1 MRETGISNEEA
12 MEFTVEEEKEEE
24 ERIQNLR
31 SKATELLLR
40 EEYKDSI
47 KTYSQIIFLCQ
58 ESISKTDPKSS
69 QSRLSNIKRT
79 LCLAFSNRA
88 EAWARQ
94 SEFSVA
100 LRDCEAALSIEKSHF
115 KTLLCKGKILL
126 SLNRYGAALDCFK
139 QANLDPHA
147 TENSDMVNGLL
158 KKCKKLKSLSR
169 GGTFDISDWVLGG
182 YRGKTPELAEYIGP
196 VEIKKSEISGRGL
209 FATRNVES
217 GTLMVVTR
225 AVAVDRAIMPQDSGE
240 NAHLVI
246 WKNFIDKVVE
256 TAKKCEHVSS
266 LISFLSTGECED
278 ERALEAPDMEVF
290 RSEAEVGIGN
300 VGGRV
305 DNERLRSIL
314 DVNSVLEDAISAKIL
329 GKNADYQGVG
339 LWILASFINHSC
351 DPNVR
356 RVHVGD
362 YMVVHAARDV
372 KAGEELTL
380 AYFDVLAPREKRREM
395 ADNWGFVCGCKRC
408 LFEDGVCFKNDMRE
422 MEMAMGKGV
431 VDVGSLVYRLEEGM
445 RRWMV
450 RGRGKGYLRAS
461 FWEAYGK
468 VLGSEKVMRKWGR
481 KIPAAEAVVESVVQA
496 AGSHERIVRV
506 LLEGLRR
513 GAGGVNGV
521 VEMEKVIKLG
531 RGLYGKMMKKQA
543 IGALLQIDG
552 KE

>member
-1 MRETGISNEEA
+1 MRETEIS
-12 MEFTVEEEKEEE
+12 KEEE
-24 ERIQNLR
+24 MEFAVDEEEEEEIIKNLR

-40 EEYKDSI
+40 EEYKESL
-47 KTYSQIIFLCQ
+47 KTYSEIISLCQ
-58 ESISKTDPKSS
+58 ETISKSNEP
-69 QSRLSNIKRT
+69 RLSNLRRT

-88 EAWARQ
+88 EARARQ
-94 SEFSVA
+94 SEFSEA
-100 LRDCEAALSIEKSHF
+100 LRDCEAALSIDKSHF
-115 KTLLCKGKILL
+115 KTLLCKGRILL
-126 SLNRYGAALDCFK
+126 SLNRYTAALDCFK

-147 TENSDMVNGLL
+147 THNSDMVNGLL
-158 KKCKKLKSLSR
+158 TKCKKLQSLSR
-169 GGTFDISDWVLGG
+169 GGAFDISDWVLGG
-182 YRGKTPELAEYIGP
+182 FRGKTPELAEFIGA
-196 VEIKKSEISGRGL
+196 VEIKKSDISGRGL

-266 LISFLSTGECED
+266 LISLLSAGED
-278 ERALEAPDMEVF
+278 EGALEAPDMAVF
-290 RSEAEVGIGN
+290 RPEAEVG
-300 VGGRV
+300 GGRL
-305 DNERLRSIL
+305 DRERLLSIL
-314 DVNSVLEDAISAKIL
+314 DVNSILEDAISAKVL

-356 RVHVGD
+356 RLHVGD
-362 YMVVHAARDV
+362 HMVVHAARDV

-395 ADNWGFVCGCKRC
+395 ADNWGFVCRCKRC
-408 LFEDGVCFKNDMRE
+408 LFEDSVCFKQEMRE
-422 MEMAMGKGV
+422 IEMAVGKGV

-461 FWEAYGK
+461 FWEAYEK
-468 VLGSEKVMRKWGR
+468 VFGSEKVMRKWGK
-481 KIPAAEAVVESVVQA
+481 KIPAPEAVVDTVVHA
-496 AGSHERIVRV
+496 VGSDQRMMRV
-506 LLEGLRR
+506 LVEGLRR
-513 GAGGVNGV
+513 GGGV
-521 VEMEKVIKLG
+521 VEMEKLIKLG
-531 RGLYGKMMKKQA
+531 RGVYGKVMKKQA
-543 IGALLQIDG
+543 IGALLQIGGAQD
-552 KE
+552 